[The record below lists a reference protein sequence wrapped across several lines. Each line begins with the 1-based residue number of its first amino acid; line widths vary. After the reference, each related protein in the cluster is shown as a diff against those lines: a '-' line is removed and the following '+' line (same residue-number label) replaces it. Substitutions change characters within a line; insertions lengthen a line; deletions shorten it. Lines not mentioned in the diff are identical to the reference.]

1 MNVYI
6 MFHNVMTKSS
16 DISRSTAQYFDN
28 SRTKSIIE
36 LKDTCMIV
44 RITVFWDVTQYNLVE
59 MFQRFGTACFLHG
72 STLVP

>member
-6 MFHNVMTKSS
+6 MFHNVMKST
-16 DISRSTAQYFDN
+16 DISRSTVQYFDN
-28 SRTKSIIE
+28 SRTESGVE

-44 RITVFWDVTQYNLVE
+44 RITVFWDVTPYNLVE
-59 MFQRFGTACFLHG
+59 MYQRFGTARFLHC